1 MTNNIKYR
9 QIKAFCLAAE
19 EGSFVGAARLLHV
32 TQPSFTA
39 LIKGLEDNL
48 GIQLFDRTT
57 RSCRL
62 TSQGEGFYETVSR
75 ALVDLEEAY
84 QSARDEGKGL
94 RGRLS
99 IATLPSLSVE
109 FLAKSVAAFHGR
121 YPSVRIFMQDLN
133 SQEVIEAVCANRV
146 ELGVGPEPADTE
158 LSFVPLISDRL
169 LVAGVPDHPI
179 FDEARIEWTSLAKH
193 DLCMIGGG
201 ATAYEMA
208 LASRG
213 KAQPVE
219 VTHLAAA
226 TSMARFGM
234 LLAIIP
240 SSAANAVN
248 TEGLRFEP
256 ISGHGAIRQLGACYR
271 GNRKLSTT
279 ASHFV
284 ELLKE
289 TAAHHRGEAV

>member
-1 MTNNIKYR
+1 M
-9 QIKAFCLAAE
+9 
-19 EGSFVGAARLLHV
+19 
-32 TQPSFTA
+32 
-39 LIKGLEDNL
+39 IKGLEDDL
-48 GIQLFDRTT
+48 GIRLFDRTT

-62 TSQGEGFYETVSR
+62 TSQGEGFYATVGR
-75 ALVDLEEAY
+75 ALADLEEAY

-121 YPSVRIFMQDLN
+121 YPSVQIFMKDLN
-133 SQEVIEAVCANRV
+133 SQEVIEAVRDNRV
-146 ELGVGPEPADTE
+146 ELGVSPEPADVA
-158 LSFVPLISDRL
+158 LDFVPLITDRL
-169 LVAGVPDHPI
+169 LVAGEPDHPI
-179 FDEARIEWTSLAKH
+179 FHEARIEWAALAKYE
-193 DLCMIGGG
+193 LCMIGGG
-201 ATAYEMA
+201 ATAYEMD

-213 KAQPVE
+213 KVQPVE

-240 SSAANAVN
+240 SSAATALN

-256 ISGHGAIRQLGACYR
+256 IIGHGATRQLGACYR
-271 GNRKLSTT
+271 RNRKLSTS

-289 TAAHHRGEAV
+289 TAASHQQEVT